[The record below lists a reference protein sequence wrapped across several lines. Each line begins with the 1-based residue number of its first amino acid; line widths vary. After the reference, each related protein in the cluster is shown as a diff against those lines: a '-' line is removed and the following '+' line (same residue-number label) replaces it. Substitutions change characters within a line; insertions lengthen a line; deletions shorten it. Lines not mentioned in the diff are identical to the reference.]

1 MSKALLL
8 DLDGT
13 LIDTAIDLIESL
25 QILLQRHG
33 RERVAYEL
41 ARPAVPN
48 GSAAIVRTG
57 FPDLAQ
63 AADIALR
70 STDVTQ
76 SKTPEATKL
85 ESLRLELLDIYRQQL
100 TEHPGLFA
108 GLDDAL
114 KAWESTGRP
123 WGIVTNKPRF
133 LTEPLLQHVCI
144 DQRIAILVCGDD
156 LEQRK
161 PDPLPLLHAAE
172 KLGLAPQ
179 DCVYLGDDLRDVAAC
194 RAANMPV
201 LVAAYDYIPP
211 GENPAQWNADGL
223 VKHPS
228 ELLEKITAIV

>member
-33 RERVAYEL
+33 RERIDYAL

-48 GSAAIVRTG
+48 GSAAIVNVG
-57 FPDLAQ
+57 FSDITN
-63 AADIALR
+63 ADR
-70 STDVTQ
+70 
-76 SKTPEATKL
+76 L

-100 TEHPGLFA
+100 TQNPNLFA
-108 GLDDAL
+108 GLDEVL
-114 KAWESTGRP
+114 QAWEATGKP

-133 LTEPLLQHVCI
+133 LTEPLLRHIRI
-144 DQRIAILVCGDD
+144 DRRIAVLVCGDD

-161 PDPLPLLHAAE
+161 PHPLPLIYAAE
-172 KLGLAPQ
+172 QLGLAPQ
-179 DCVYLGDDLRDVAAC
+179 DCVYLGDDQRDVVAC

-201 LVAAYDYIPP
+201 LVAAYDYIPA
-211 GENPAQWNADGL
+211 GENPTDWHADGL
-223 VKHPS
+223 LEHPS
-228 ELLEKITAIV
+228 QLLETIAALPAETI